1 MLSEITSPKDLTKLT
16 FEQLDSLSAEIRAYL
31 IEQVSKTGGH
41 LGPNLGVVELTI
53 AVHRI
58 FESPKDVIVFDTGHQ
73 SYVHKLLTGRKSGF
87 NKLRQRGGVAGYP
100 NRGESDHDVVE
111 NSHASTALS
120 WSDGI
125 AKGFS
130 LTNQKDRTV
139 VCVVG
144 DGALTGGMSWEALN
158 NIAASKN
165 QRLVIIV
172 NDNERSYSPTIGGVA
187 TYLSTL
193 RTTSGYERFLD
204 WGKGVLEKTPVV
216 GHPIYETLHGVKKG
230 IKDIVAPQ
238 GMFEDLGLKY
248 FGPVDGHNIEAIE
261 KALKIAKDYDAPV
274 LVHVITEKGRGHAPA
289 LNDEAE
295 KFHAVGVVDPET
307 GSPLTKGSKSW
318 TSVFSDELVKIG
330 SERKDVVAIT
340 AAMMGPTGLDKFQ
353 KAYPDRTFDVGIAE
367 QHATTAAAGMA
378 YAGLH
383 PVFAVYS
390 TFLNR
395 AFDQLLLDVA
405 LHKAGVTFV
414 LDRAGVT
421 GDDGPSHNGI
431 WDLALTGIIP
441 TLHVAAPRDGQQLRE
456 TLREAV
462 DISDA
467 PSLIRFPKGA
477 INSDIPAFERRDGID
492 VLYRG
497 ESADILLVSVGAFA
511 SIAVESAAQA
521 YREGVGVT
529 VIDPRW
535 VKPLPK
541 SLVTMAQRYKSVVVL
556 EDGIKHGGIAST
568 ISELFRDAQLNVAV
582 HSIGIPLTFLEHA
595 KRSEILEDLGI
606 TVQNITRSL
615 VTWSSSEIRLDVKAE
630 MQHPLDENEIR
641 KPLH

>member
-1 MLSEITSPKDLTKLT
+1 MLSEINSPKDLTKLT

-307 GSPLTKGSKSW
+307 GLLLTKGSKSW

-477 INSDIPAFERRDGID
+477 INPDIPAFERRDGID

-568 ISELFRDAQLNVAV
+568 ISELFRDAQLNVPV
-582 HSIGIPLTFLEHA
+582 NSIGIPLTFLEHA
-595 KRSEILEDLGI
+595 KRSEILEELGI